1 MEILY
6 LNSKDIEEINLTN
19 DEIINAVEDSLKAQ
33 GEGKTS
39 IEPRVH
45 IHPNPE
51 YHGHF
56 NVLRGYIEPKHAV
69 GVKIVGDYVFNYEK
83 NLPSE
88 MSLLNLFDPETGA
101 PYAVIDATA
110 ITTMRTG
117 AITAVGAKNLAKKK
131 NKILGHLGCRG
142 TAFWNVVLLDHLYD
156 FEEIRI
162 NSRRRESM
170 ESFAKSLEARLHKKI
185 TITENSRECL
195 EGADIMVEAT
205 RLMEPM
211 PLLKTEWIRPGN
223 FVVPYGT
230 ICANEIT
237 LTDVMDKIVV
247 DDWGQCREGGR
258 LGSLSPHVRAGKLTG
273 ETLYAELG
281 DIVAE
286 RKAGRESDE
295 EKILFWHRG
304 LSIND
309 IALGQL
315 YYEKALA
322 SNIGTKLFYR

>member
-1 MEILY
+1 MDILY
-6 LNSKDIEEINLTN
+6 LNAKDIEQIALT
-19 DEIINAVEDSLKAQ
+19 DAEIIGAIEDSLRAQ
-33 GEGKTS
+33 GNGQTS

-45 IHPNPE
+45 INPE
-51 YHGHF
+51 PAYNGHF
-56 NVLRGYIEPKHAV
+56 NVLRGYIAPKHVA
-69 GVKIVGDYVFNYEK
+69 GVKVVGDYVYNYK
-83 NLPSE
+83 LGLPSE
-88 MSLLNLFDPETGA
+88 LSLLNLFDPETGA

-110 ITTMRTG
+110 ITSMRTG
-117 AITAVGAKNLAKKK
+117 AITAVGAKYLAKKE

-142 TAFWNVVLLDHLYD
+142 TAFWNVVLLDSLYD

-162 NSRRRESM
+162 NSRRQESM
-170 ESFAKSLEARLHKKI
+170 DAFAQRLEDRLHKKI
-185 TITENSRECL
+185 TITKNSQECL

-205 RLMEPM
+205 RLMEPQ
-211 PLLKTEWIRPGN
+211 PLLRTAWVRPGN

-247 DDWGQCREGGR
+247 DDWGQCKEGGK
-258 LGSLSPHVRAGKLTG
+258 LGSLSPHVRAGKLTK

-281 DIVAE
+281 EIVAG
-286 RKAGRESDE
+286 KKPGRENDQE
-295 EKILFWHRG
+295 RILFWHRG
-304 LSIND
+304 LSTND

-322 SNIGTKLFYR
+322 LGIGTKLFYR

>member
-142 TAFWNVVLLDHLYD
+142 TAFWNVVLLDHL
-156 FEEIRI
+156 
-162 NSRRRESM
+162 
-170 ESFAKSLEARLHKKI
+170 
-185 TITENSRECL
+185 
-195 EGADIMVEAT
+195 
-205 RLMEPM
+205 
-211 PLLKTEWIRPGN
+211 
-223 FVVPYGT
+223 
-230 ICANEIT
+230 
-237 LTDVMDKIVV
+237 
-247 DDWGQCREGGR
+247 
-258 LGSLSPHVRAGKLTG
+258 
-273 ETLYAELG
+273 
-281 DIVAE
+281 
-286 RKAGRESDE
+286 
-295 EKILFWHRG
+295 
-304 LSIND
+304 
-309 IALGQL
+309 
-315 YYEKALA
+315 
-322 SNIGTKLFYR
+322 